1 MNAPALSAAVRRRRL
16 VVRVAL
22 LLVYLG
28 LVALFFVTGKAHTVL
43 LDNKDTESLEGID
56 GVLVRVNRDEE
67 LELYGGDRDKAVI
80 RGQGFR
86 VRVEVIDDGTVVEK
100 RLSVPLNENM
110 VLLSIPAL
118 VAGAEPVLVPFVP
131 LEVTVSTDDEEAITS
146 EDVSPQMA
154 PPAAEEAP
162 AASGA
167 QAPPG
172 SP

>member
-1 MNAPALSAAVRRRRL
+1 MKAPALSAAVRRRRL

-22 LLVYLG
+22 ILAYLG

-100 RLSVPLNENM
+100 RLRVPLNENIM
-110 VLLSIPAL
+110 LLSLPAL

-131 LEVTVSTDDEEAITS
+131 QEVVLSTDDEEAVTS
-146 EDVSPQMA
+146 DDLSGEL
-154 PPAAEEAP
+154 PPDALPDADT
-162 AASGA
+162 
-167 QAPPG
+167 PPP
-172 SP
+172 SQ